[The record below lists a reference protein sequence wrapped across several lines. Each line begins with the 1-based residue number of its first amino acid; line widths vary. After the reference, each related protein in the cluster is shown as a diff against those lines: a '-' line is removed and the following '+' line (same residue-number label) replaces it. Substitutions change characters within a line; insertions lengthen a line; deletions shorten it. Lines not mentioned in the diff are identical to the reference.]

1 MQVHSPVVAGPD
13 GAHGGPGA
21 HVGAQAAEVVA
32 ERVPQGLREGLG
44 GHVEE
49 QALGGAEEVDVEHQQ
64 QFRGGQFARVGEEA
78 AGEHLEREVVGGLGE
93 ADGFEEAGGADVV
106 VAGVDVRYADVEEG
120 QGRPGVQGGEV
131 APAEGGA
138 ERDEAE
144 RAEGGCPGDAGEAV
158 GQAAAVPEG
167 VVGQR
172 DEPGESG
179 VRAPQQA
186 AQVVVLAEERV
197 EAAAHGGR

>member
-1 MQVHSPVVAGPD
+1 GGDVVAPGGGAQAGRDGDEVAQGAGVEGEHRRVLAVASGVRVQVHSPVVPGPD

-32 ERVPQGLREGLG
+32 ERVPQCLREGLG

-120 QGRPGVQGGEV
+120 
-131 APAEGGA
+131 
-138 ERDEAE
+138 
-144 RAEGGCPGDAGEAV
+144 
-158 GQAAAVPEG
+158 
-167 VVGQR
+167 
-172 DEPGESG
+172 
-179 VRAPQQA
+179 
-186 AQVVVLAEERV
+186 
-197 EAAAHGGR
+197 